1 LEPCDSI
8 LIPVTPPF
16 ATMKILAI
24 PGSLRAVSSNTSL
37 LRAAAALA
45 PTGMEVVLYGGLG
58 DLPHFNPDIEGA
70 EPPAVIDL
78 WRRVREADG
87 LLISSPE
94 YAHGVPGA
102 MKNALDWLVGGDEFI
117 RKPVALLNAS
127 PRATHAQ
134 ASLAETI
141 TTMSGRIVAEA
152 SIAVP
157 LLGGKLDAAGIA
169 ANTEIANALRE
180 ALEAFAS
187 AIEVFRAE
195 DAALYGV

>member
-1 LEPCDSI
+1 
-8 LIPVTPPF
+8 
-16 ATMKILAI
+16 MKILAI
-24 PGSLRAVSSNTSL
+24 PGSLRTVSSNKAL
-37 LRAAAALA
+37 LYAAAALA
-45 PTGMEVVLYGGLG
+45 PAGMEILLYGGLG
-58 DLPHFNPDIEGA
+58 DLPHFNPDLEGA

-157 LLGGKLDAAGIA
+157 LLGGKLEAAGIA
-169 ANTEIANALRE
+169 AHPEIASALRE
-180 ALEAFAS
+180 ALEAFAR
-187 AIEVFRAE
+187 AIEIFRAQ
-195 DAALYGV
+195 DATLYGV